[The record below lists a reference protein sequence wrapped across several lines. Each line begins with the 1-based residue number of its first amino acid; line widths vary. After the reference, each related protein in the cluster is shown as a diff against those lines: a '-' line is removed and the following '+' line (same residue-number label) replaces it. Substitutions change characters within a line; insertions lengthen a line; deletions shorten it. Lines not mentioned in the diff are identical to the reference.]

1 MKIRFIGHS
10 CFLIEIGGLKVMT
23 DPFDESVPY
32 KFPEKE
38 EVDIV
43 TISHDHFDH
52 NAVNRVKVRK
62 EVLKDPVDKT
72 IDGVK
77 FKSKSFFHDEE
88 GGRRRGKNAIFLIE
102 GEDFKIVHLGDLG
115 HVPEEKELEIFKNPY
130 FLMVPVGGYY
140 TIDSKK
146 ADKIIEIL
154 NPLITI
160 PMHYKTGKLDFPIA
174 TVEEFLK
181 NKQNVHKLT
190 TLEAEFNK
198 LNLDNYKGVILFP
211 L

>member
-1 MKIRFIGHS
+1 MKIKFIGHA
-10 CFLIEIGGLKVMT
+10 CFLIEISGLKVIL
-23 DPFDESVPY
+23 DPFDESIPF

-62 EVLKDPVDKT
+62 EVLKDPVDKI

-88 GGRRRGKNAIFLIE
+88 GGKRRGKNAIFLIE

-115 HVPEEKELEIFKNPY
+115 HIPEEKELEIFFNPH

-174 TVEEFLK
+174 TVDEFLK

-190 TLEAEFNK
+190 TLEVEFNK
-198 LNLDNYKGVILFP
+198 LNIDNYKGIILFP